1 MVMLTCCQHAA
12 HVLMLLM
19 LLLLISYPAAGL
31 LLAYC

>member
-1 MVMLTCCQHAA
+1 MVLLTCFQHAA

-19 LLLLISYPAAGL
+19 LLLLISYPAASL